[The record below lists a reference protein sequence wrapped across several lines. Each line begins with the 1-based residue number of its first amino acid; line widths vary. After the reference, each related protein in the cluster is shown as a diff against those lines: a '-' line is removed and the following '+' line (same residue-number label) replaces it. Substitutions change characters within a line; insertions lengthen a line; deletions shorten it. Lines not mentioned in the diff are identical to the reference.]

1 MPHAWFTFRSTVFF
15 TPPKRSDVI
24 HDPAA
29 DVLAFM
35 ARPSVDPASDDAA
48 FNALALS
55 LFAHQFEHNA
65 AFRRFCQG
73 RGRLPRTVRDWRDI
87 PAVPIQA
94 FKDLTLSCV
103 PTESCQ
109 RVFMTSGTTRAD
121 VKGRHYHPAL
131 EVYDTSMR
139 LNFQQSFMGAH
150 DRLPMLVMFP
160 TEQAMPNS
168 SLAHYLAL
176 AVQGFGTPDSLYGIH
191 EQGIEFDRV
200 VAWLQQAQAAGAP
213 VAVLGASYSLVHL
226 MDALRERQL
235 RFALPAGSR
244 VLDTGG
250 FKGQSR
256 DIPMQD
262 FYQLLGQSFGVEPA
276 QCINMYGMT
285 ELSTQWYDRGNAELP
300 SIKRGPAWIRWRL
313 VDPITGRDVPAGQ
326 EGIVVHC
333 DLANYNSV
341 TTLLTED
348 VGVAAEDGFRLL
360 GRAQGSQAK
369 GCSMAIDSFLQ
380 ASRA

>member
-1 MPHAWFTFRSTVFF
+1 MSTPGSLFGALFF

-35 ARPSVDPASDDAA
+35 ARPCVDPTSDEEA
-48 FNALALS
+48 FNALALR
-55 LFAHQFEHNA
+55 LFAHQVEHNPA
-65 AFRRFCQG
+65 LRRFCQE
-73 RGRLPRTVRDWRDI
+73 RGRLPRTVRHWRDI

-103 PTESCQ
+103 SIESCQ

-139 LNFQQSFMGAH
+139 LNFQQAFMGPM
-150 DRLPMLVMFP
+150 DRMPMLVMFP
-160 TEQAMPNS
+160 TEQAMPHS

-176 AVQGFGTPDSLYGIH
+176 AMQTFGTPDSLYGID
-191 EQGIEFDRV
+191 EQGMTLTRV
-200 VAWLQQAQAAGAP
+200 VSWLQKAQSQAQP

-226 MDALRERQL
+226 MDALREQGL
-235 RFALPAGSR
+235 RFQLPAGSR

-256 DIPMQD
+256 EIPVHD
-262 FYQLLGQSFGVEPA
+262 FYELLCQSFGVERH

-285 ELSTQWYDRGNAELP
+285 ELSTQWYDQGNAELP

-313 VDPITGRDVPAGQ
+313 VDPISGRDVPAGQ